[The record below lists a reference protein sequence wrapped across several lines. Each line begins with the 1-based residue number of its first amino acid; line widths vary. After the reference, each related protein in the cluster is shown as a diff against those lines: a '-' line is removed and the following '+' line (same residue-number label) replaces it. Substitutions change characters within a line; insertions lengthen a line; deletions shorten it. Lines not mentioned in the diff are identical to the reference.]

1 MKNIYFD
8 NAATSFPKAPHLS
21 TAISNFIDNNC
32 VNINRGVYS
41 MSSDLSDMVID
52 TRVKLAQFFDC
63 SDNPAKFC
71 KRIIFTS
78 GVTASINM
86 FLRGILQNGDHVVTG
101 SMEHHAVMR
110 TLYDLQKEK
119 GVTFDVAKC
128 DESGVVTAQS
138 VEQML
143 KKNTKAVIINH
154 ASNVFGTVSKIKE
167 IGALCF
173 EKGIFFAVDTAQTA
187 GVVEISMRECNID
200 FLAFSGHKG
209 LLGLQGI
216 GGFAMSERLSEVLKP
231 TVTGGTGSA
240 SHFYSQPDILPDKFE
255 SGTLNLCGIM
265 SLSHSLD
272 YLSSVGVN
280 NIIKRELELR
290 RYFIKRIKNTENAE
304 DIDIYCAN
312 SDVDTTAVVS
322 VSFKKL
328 DNAFV
333 ASALERDYGVMTR
346 CGLHCSPL
354 AHSSM
359 GTYPEGTVRFSFSY
373 FNSEEEIDY
382 TVNAIQKILKENNNA

>member
-1 MKNIYFD
+1 MKKIYFD
-8 NAATSFPKAPHLS
+8 NAATSFPKAPLMS
-21 TAISNFIDNNC
+21 QTISNFIENNC

-41 MSSDLSDMVID
+41 MSDDLSDMVLD
-52 TRVKLAQFFDC
+52 TRVKLAKLFDC
-63 SDNPAKFC
+63 SDNPIKFC

-78 GVTASINM
+78 GVTQSINM
-86 FLRGILQNGDHVVTG
+86 FLRGTLQNGDHVVTG

-119 GVTFDVAKC
+119 NITFDVAKC
-128 DESGVVTAQS
+128 DDNGVVTADS
-138 VEQML
+138 VKNML
-143 KKNTKAVIINH
+143 KDNTKAVIINH
-154 ASNVFGTVSKIKE
+154 ASNVFGAVSKIKD

-187 GVVEISMRECNID
+187 GVIDISMRDCNID

-216 GGFAMSERLSEVLKP
+216 GGFAVSENLSAVLKP

-255 SGTLNLCGIM
+255 SGTLNLCGII
-265 SLSHSLD
+265 SLGHSLD
-272 YLSSVGVN
+272 YINSVGVN
-280 NIIKRELELR
+280 NIRQRELELR
-290 RYFIKRIKNTENAE
+290 RYFIERIKRIDNAE
-304 DIDIYCAN
+304 DIKIHCAD
-312 SDVDTTAVVS
+312 DVDITAVVS
-322 VSFKKL
+322 LSFKTL

-333 ASALERDYGVMTR
+333 ASALERDYSVMTR

-373 FNSEEEIDY
+373 FNTEEEIDY
-382 TVNAIQKILKENNNA
+382 TADAIQKILKENNNA